1 MKSQDEEDQI
11 TKDWKFAATVIDRF
25 LLWFFTI
32 ATVLASFII
41 LLSAPEMFSQV
52 DTHWVREFRKLYNEK
67 KYQIMKILLI
77 KHSNRLSSSHIML
90 LL

>member
-1 MKSQDEEDQI
+1 MKKQSSIHSPPSTEFAPCRAELRAILRELRFMTEKTKLADEDDQI

-52 DTHWVREFRKLYNEK
+52 ETH
-67 KYQIMKILLI
+67 
-77 KHSNRLSSSHIML
+77 
-90 LL
+90 

>member
-52 DTHWVREFRKLYNEK
+52 DTH
-67 KYQIMKILLI
+67 
-77 KHSNRLSSSHIML
+77 
-90 LL
+90 

>member
-1 MKSQDEEDQI
+1 MKKQSSVHSPTSTEFSPCRAELRAILRELRFMTEKTKLADEDDQI

-52 DTHWVREFRKLYNEK
+52 ETH
-67 KYQIMKILLI
+67 
-77 KHSNRLSSSHIML
+77 
-90 LL
+90 